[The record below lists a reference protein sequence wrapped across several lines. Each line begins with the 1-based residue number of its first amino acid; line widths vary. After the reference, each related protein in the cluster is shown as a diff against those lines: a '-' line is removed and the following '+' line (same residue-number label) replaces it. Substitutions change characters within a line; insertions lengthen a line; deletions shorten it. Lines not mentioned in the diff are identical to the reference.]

1 MYSEKHSGEFDFDKN
16 LNRFC
21 QLKILIMTSIETH
34 KFQQLICKSV
44 QITKRAEKSAGLE
57 KSETKDHHDMNPLR

>member
-1 MYSEKHSGEFDFDKN
+1 MYSVKCSGELDFDKN

-21 QLKILIMTSIETH
+21 QLKIPIMATIETQ

-44 QITKRAEKSAGLE
+44 QITKCAKESAGLE